1 MAFFVEKSYIPA
13 MNAPLRLA
21 FMGTPAFAVP
31 ALEALAAS
39 GHDIAA
45 VYTQPPRP
53 SGRGQKLAKSPVQL
67 AAEAHGF
74 AVRHPVSLKPQE
86 EKEAFAALALDAAVV
101 AAYGLILPKAILA
114 APRHGC
120 VNIHG
125 SLLPRWRGAAPIHR
139 ALLAGDTETGI
150 TIMQMEAG
158 LDTGPMLAS
167 ESLPIGPRATFPQ
180 IHDAMA
186 ELGAR
191 MIVPVLEGFVAG
203 AIPPVAQD
211 EASATYAAKLTRDE
225 GRLDWTRPA
234 TALDLQVRALQPW
247 PGSWFAWR
255 GETYKVGAAEAM
267 AGSGAPGAILDGA
280 MTIACG
286 DGALRLLL
294 VQRPGKAMTDGASFL
309 RGFDVRMGDVLA

>member
-1 MAFFVEKSYIPA
+1 MTT
-13 MNAPLRLA
+13 PLRLA

-31 ALEALAAS
+31 ALEALAQS
-39 GHDIAA
+39 GHTIAA

-53 SGRGQKLAKSPVQL
+53 SGRGNRLTPSPVQL

-74 AVRHPVSLKPQE
+74 PVRHPASLKPQE
-86 EKEAFAALALDAAVV
+86 EKDAFAALNLDAAVV

-120 VNIHG
+120 LNIHG

-139 ALLAGDTETGI
+139 AMLAGDSETGI
-150 TIMQMEAG
+150 TVMQMEAG

-167 ESLPIGPRATFPQ
+167 KSLPIGPRATFPQ

-191 MIVPVLEGFVAG
+191 MIVPVLEDFIAG
-203 AIPPVAQD
+203 KIQPVAQD
-211 EASATYAAKLTRDE
+211 EAGATYAAKLTKDE
-225 GRLDWTRPA
+225 GHLDWARPA
-234 TALDLQVRALQPW
+234 AALDLQIRALQPW
-247 PGSWFAWR
+247 PGSWFLWR
-255 GETYKVGAAEAM
+255 GETIKVGAAEPLP
-267 AGSGAPGAILDGA
+267 GNGAPGTLLDES

-286 DGALRLLL
+286 EGALRLLQ

-309 RGFDVRMGDVLA
+309 RGFDARVGDVLR